1 MTHLLFSIYICF
13 CVFFYGPIYPSAWA
27 GVCVCARAFVP
38 APNQML
44 IVKLSTEKQI
54 GRHKTILVSQWDL
67 QTSSAAMDFELP
79 FRCACSSLT
88 SDLMVDP
95 FKFMPECIYDL
106 HYWTGTFSYET
117 KAIRSHDRMWIIW
130 PRTWTHQTWLWAAT
144 TRLSVLVVSLIKA
157 RSPTECITMW
167 LQQEKKKQPW
177 NCKYYYCCCYSYKLW
192 CVYLCETRTKKK
204 SNLSRPCN
212 LWGLWGQHLSRPLE
226 TKELLS
232 LSWIVFLSCAW
243 NFSAIFVRL

>member
-1 MTHLLFSIYICF
+1 MTRLLCSIYICF
-13 CVFFYGPIYPSAWA
+13 CGFFYRAIYASAWA
-27 GVCVCARAFVP
+27 GVCVRAFVA

-106 HYWTGTFSYET
+106 HYWTATFSYET
-117 KAIRSHDRMWIIW
+117 KAIQSHDRMWITW
-130 PRTWTHQTWLWAAT
+130 PRTCTHQTWLWVAT
-144 TRLSVLVVSLIKA
+144 TWLSVLVVSLIKA

-167 LQQEKKKQPW
+167 LQQGKKQPW
-177 NCKYYYCCCYSYKLW
+177 NCKYYYYYCYSYKLW

-204 SNLSRPCN
+204 SNLSRLCN
-212 LWGLWGQHLSRPLE
+212 LWGLWGQHLGRPLE

-232 LSWIVFLSCAW
+232 PSWIVFLSCAW